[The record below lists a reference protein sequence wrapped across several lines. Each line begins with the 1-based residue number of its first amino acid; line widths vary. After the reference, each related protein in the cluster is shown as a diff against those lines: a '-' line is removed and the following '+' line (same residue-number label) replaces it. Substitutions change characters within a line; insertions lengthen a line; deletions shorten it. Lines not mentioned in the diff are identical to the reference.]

1 MRGGRTLA
9 FESGSE
15 NARLQLANC
24 IEKFDPYLEVWH
36 QLNTT
41 GTPHPGLDGAAC
53 SSIAELMYMYG
64 GDNWTGCC
72 GEGVLSCLNT
82 KTLTWSQFCPEAT
95 DCGPMRKQG
104 CGMMIYRDENIV
116 VIGGVGIPTCP
127 IQPGE
132 VSSDVLIVE
141 DGPMKSIF
149 LTSTKVFS

>member
-1 MRGGRTLA
+1 M
-9 FESGSE
+9 
-15 NARLQLANC
+15 
-24 IEKFDPYLEVWH
+24 
-36 QLNTT
+36 
-41 GTPHPGLDGAAC
+41 
-53 SSIAELMYMYG
+53 AEIIG
-64 GDNWTGCC
+64 TGCC

-132 VSSDVLIVE
+132 VSSDVLIVRGWTNE
-141 DGPMKSIF
+141 IHIF
-149 LTSTKVFS
+149 NINQGI